1 MALGPESVTITSF
14 TKPPGVSFF
23 FSKLLTPIRSSRA
36 LIMGTKL
43 SRKSWMIEPITKH
56 TSQVPACLRF
66 DSRAQ
71 FSAADFLSR
80 HVCQNAAR
88 RAVEF
93 FFPGDLFKREQ
104 K

>member
-43 SRKSWMIEPITKH
+43 SRKSRMIEPITKH
-56 TSQVPACLRF
+56 TSQVPPAPRS
-66 DSRAQ
+66 DSGPN
-71 FSAADFLSR
+71 FGVPVFLSR
-80 HVCQNAAR
+80 HVCQNAAH
-88 RAVEF
+88 RAMEF
-93 FFPGDLFKREQ
+93 LFPGDLFKRE
-104 K
+104 